1 MPKIQR
7 MPNRNTQH
15 HVILTH
21 LLSGRTIN
29 QVTSAGLYGVSQLSG
44 AISHLKQMGW
54 EISSKRYRGVRGNYA
69 EYKLVKE
76 D

>member
-29 QVTSAGLYGVSQLSG
+29 QVTSAGLYAIPQLS
-44 AISHLKQMGW
+44 AAVRHLKQMGW
-54 EISSKRYRGVRGNYA
+54 DITSERYRGIRGNYS
-69 EYKLVKE
+69 EYKLNKE

>member
-7 MPNRNTQH
+7 VPNRNTQLH
-15 HVILTH
+15 TIITH

-29 QVTSAGLYGVSQLSG
+29 QVTSAGLYGIPQLS
-44 AISHLKQMGW
+44 AAVRHLKQMGW
-54 EISSKRYRGVRGNYA
+54 DITSERYRGIRGNYS

>member
-29 QVTSAGLYGVSQLSG
+29 QVTSAGLYAIPQLS
-44 AISHLKQMGW
+44 AAVRHLKQMGW
-54 EISSKRYRGVRGNYA
+54 DITSERHRGIRGNYS
-69 EYKLVKE
+69 EYKLNKE